1 MSNNF
6 NQVGMKTMTKIIPYL
21 TTLKKLNI
29 SSDSSKKIPKS
40 FFFEKPKD
48 KKLNEEETK
57 QLLYSL
63 ERNFSL
69 IEFQATNGTNSIEDS
84 KRNYFIDQIMVR
96 NQMKPWGL
104 RNNVQKKLGDVKFF
118 F

>member
-1 MSNNF
+1 MSNTF

-21 TTLKKLNI
+21 TILKKLNL
-29 SSDSSKKIPKS
+29 SSDSSKKIPKF
-40 FFFEKPKD
+40 FFFENQKD

-69 IEFQATNGTNSIEDS
+69 IEFQATNGSSSIEDS
-84 KRNYFIDQIMVR
+84 KIKYFIDQIMVR

-104 RNNVQKKLGDVKFF
+104 RNSVQKKVEDVKFF